1 MAVEDI
7 NKRVRA
13 MSEKQ
18 VEKGQE
24 MQEVQKSQSE
34 LLNINNERRNN
45 LNTARVESAM
55 EAENNQNLAQ
65 AATLMAAGVGGGMAV
80 SQQVQG
86 FNPQTQA
93 LLSKYGV
100 GKPQQNTVTS
110 RNSQVTPQKVT
121 INNTTTTNTTNNVQV
136 SQPNIPVSQPQ
147 IALKQPINQGESK
160 IKAWLN
166 GVFARQNERAALRE
180 KEYQKRES
188 TLTRSA
194 NKMMR
199 RMEEVG
205 KTFAERLDPRRIG
218 NVFGDQI
225 KTLMFLFGFGMLS
238 KNWDKVLGFVSKA
251 EEFYN
256 WVRGDESKSFFSGLE
271 NKVINF
277 LGGDPN
283 DPKQKKEGILGA
295 LRELFIGKDGSFLSL
310 LEKKFEMWTKER
322 ADAIKMIKFPSLDL
336 GDISGSIK
344 ALGIYIGDMLSCLM
358 SGTEGARKSIT
369 HEIEHEGRVKS
380 FNNDADWVNKDVARF
395 DEGAKH
401 ISDTSLGAATIV
413 QGSKKQNFLDYRDV
427 DSEGKLINNT
437 DATVKQASS
446 ISSMINDTVTD
457 TVHTS
462 GVITGLK
469 QLEDSAKKH
478 GNVTVD
484 SDLIWSLHDLGI
496 NIGDIPKAE
505 YKFIKVPKTEE
516 DFAAEEAGGFTKGF
530 IKAYGERHAI
540 EYAKKSLGLDDSL
553 AVDFVDAIKTGDI
566 VQNPTWQGLMGG
578 LKEKFNRATADN
590 YTLKMVP
597 WSEGGDGVGAET
609 IYSEKK
615 RGWEKAKSGVN
626 PDKFNKDEAGK
637 KFTFYQL
644 SPEHFEKIKFELHK
658 KLGLP
663 DEESFEFSAANRNS
677 VSKLEDLL
685 REVKVKKM
693 QSAAGREDYG
703 SSEYLRLKNI
713 TSAKLTSDVD
723 LEKLNRLDK
732 IDQDTEKRQKE
743 WNETYELS
751 RVKKVKNNTV
761 ELANDIYNQGKKA
774 IRSFIGSFT
783 PTRKLLSD
791 SKELS
796 KAELES
802 RITKSINKLVKKFDL
817 TPEQASG
824 IVGNWMQESGMK
836 TTAFNP
842 EGGGEG
848 AVGLAQWRG
857 ARIRKFE
864 GKAKNGEG
872 NNYTGPG
879 AGTSLYDATFDQQLD
894 YAIWELENSHK
905 SAIKKLKEASD
916 STEAAD
922 IGLGY
927 YEFSA
932 GLNKALE
939 QLGNHAMLEN
949 RRNYAYTALQVY
961 NESSEAKNNTI
972 PDEVP
977 GTNESEV
984 LLANAK
990 SSTPNPTIST
1000 IPTKSKVIIGKDGY
1014 EYSVAPDYEESIIE
1028 PTYST
1033 PITSAKPVYADTNF
1047 NNSPEKVTPKVTTKT
1062 SDTDLLATVDNIS
1075 ETLGQQTVAIQN
1087 LAIGVTALADV
1098 AVNTGNTTINNK
1110 RVGISYSF
1118 YFIISTGLYR

>member
-136 SQPNIPVSQPQ
+136 SQPNIPISQPQ
-147 IALKQPINQGESK
+147 IALKQQANQGESK
-160 IKAWLN
+160 IKAWLS

-322 ADAIKMIKFPSLDL
+322 ADAIKTIKFPSLDL

-516 DFAAEEAGGFTKGF
+516 DFVAEEAGGFTKGF

-566 VQNPTWQGLMGG
+566 IQNPTWQGLMGG
-578 LKEKFNRATADN
+578 LKEKFNRAIADN

-597 WSEGGDGVGAET
+597 WSEGGEGVGAET
-609 IYSEKK
+609 IYSEAK

-658 KLGLP
+658 KLELP
-663 DEESFEFSAANRNS
+663 DEETFEFSAANRNS

-713 TSAKLTSDVD
+713 TSDKLTSDVD

-743 WNETYELS
+743 WDETYELS
-751 RVKKVKNNTV
+751 RVKKVKDNTV
-761 ELANDIYNQGKKA
+761 ELAKDAKDFVVEEYKNLKTKIIPQTSAKSMNPSGDQKKFVIEMLPAYQKVLVEKGFNSKFAPLLIAQDALESGWGKSTSGDYNFGGIKVPKKDQGKGLGRQCSTTEYYNGIKTSIVDEFRNFSSPEDYA
-774 IRSFIGSFT
+774 NYHVD
-783 PTRKLLSD
+783 LLSRDRYKTFNVDTIPEAIWRIKAGGYATDPNYVD
-791 SKELS
+791 SLS
-796 KAELES
+796 K
-802 RITKSINKLVKKFDL
+802 VV
-817 TPEQASG
+817 ASVDNV
-824 IVGNWMQESGMK
+824 IAN
-836 TTAFNP
+836 
-842 EGGGEG
+842 
-848 AVGLAQWRG
+848 
-857 ARIRKFE
+857 
-864 GKAKNGEG
+864 
-872 NNYTGPG
+872 
-879 AGTSLYDATFDQQLD
+879 LD
-894 YAIWELENSHK
+894 IENHDT
-905 SAIKKLKEASD
+905 L
-916 STEAAD
+916 
-922 IGLGY
+922 
-927 YEFSA
+927 
-932 GLNKALE
+932 
-939 QLGNHAMLEN
+939 
-949 RRNYAYTALQVY
+949 
-961 NESSEAKNNTI
+961 

-977 GTNESEV
+977 TTNESEV
-984 LLANAK
+984 LLADAK
-990 SSTPNPTIST
+990 SSTPDST
-1000 IPTKSKVIIGKDGY
+1000 IPTIPTESKVIIGKDGY

-1033 PITSAKPVYADTNF
+1033 PITSAKPIYADNNF
-1047 NNSPEKVTPKVTTKT
+1047 NSSPEKVTPKVTTKT
-1062 SDTDLLATVDNIS
+1062 SDTDLLATVNNIS
-1075 ETLGQQTVAIQN
+1075 ETLDQQTVALQN

-1098 AVNTGNTTINNK
+1098 AVNTRGTTINYGGGN
-1110 RVGISYSF
+1110 ISRDPSY
-1118 YFIISTGLYR
+1118 ISVPGQNIV